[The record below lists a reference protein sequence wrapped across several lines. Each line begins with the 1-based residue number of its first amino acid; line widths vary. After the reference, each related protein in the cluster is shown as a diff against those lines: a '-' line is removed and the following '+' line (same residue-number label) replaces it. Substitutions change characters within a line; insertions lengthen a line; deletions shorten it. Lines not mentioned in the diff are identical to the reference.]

1 MKTLSMI
8 MINLL
13 LFSFS
18 INGTSQKIETNN
30 NIKTNLDD
38 LVFKNELY
46 FYKGELYTG
55 SFYNTYSSYG
65 SDSTIKDSYSEGA
78 FRNGKR
84 DGVWNWYRNDSLT
97 NRKVYKDGELST
109 AKGDNFSVVNGKI
122 YIESD

>member
-13 LFSFS
+13 LISFS
-18 INGTSQKIETNN
+18 INGTSQKNETN

-38 LVFKNELY
+38 LAFENELY

-55 SFYNTYSSYG
+55 SFYNTYSSNG
-65 SDSTIKDSYSEGA
+65 PNSTNKDSYAEGA
-78 FRNGKR
+78 IRNGKR
-84 DGVWNWYRNDSLT
+84 DGVWSWYYNDLLT

-109 AKGDNFSVVNGKI
+109 AKGDNFSIENGKK
-122 YIESD
+122 YIEFD

>member
-18 INGTSQKIETNN
+18 INGTSQKNETN

-38 LVFKNELY
+38 LVFENELY

-55 SFYNTYSSYG
+55 SFYNTYSSHG
-65 SDSTIKDSYSEGA
+65 PNSTIKNSYAEGA
-78 FRNGKR
+78 IRNGKR
-84 DGVWNWYRNDSLT
+84 DGVWNWYYNNSLT
-97 NRKVYKDGELST
+97 TRRVYKDGELST
-109 AKGDNFSVVNGKI
+109 AKGDNFSIENGKK
-122 YIESD
+122 YIHLN